1 MTAREMLTEAASRI
15 GPAEAAAERAGR
27 GSIEELI
34 AAWWRSVAKGLAFIV
49 VAEEER
55 PPKARDA

>member
-15 GPAEAAAERAGR
+15 KPAEAAAERAGL
-27 GSIEELI
+27 GSVEELL
-34 AAWWRSVAKGLAFIV
+34 AANWRSAAKALAFI

-55 PPKARDA
+55 PPKVRSV